1 MLMTEASM
9 AKLLFQESSLD
20 PRIRDFFL
28 FYFLFSPNHRV
39 PLVQKYVSHIL
50 QASTHFDNS
59 FSLLLFSYR
68 SLCSWFR
75 LIRVTLL
82 NKLLHISAK
91 VFFTTEYTK
100 KAAVNLGEFF
110 HSGAFIFL
118 DYAEH
123 QQGRFRPICWL
134 IACGY
139 NFLLPCTLYHMQERT
154 SLYINQQEKH
164 WRLWCYSW

>member
-28 FYFLFSPNHRV
+28 FYFLFGPNHRV

-82 NKLLHISAK
+82 NKLLHIRAK

-100 KAAVNLGEFF
+100 QAAVQFGGVLSQRCVYFF
-110 HSGAFIFL
+110 RL
-118 DYAEH
+118 
-123 QQGRFRPICWL
+123 R
-134 IACGY
+134 
-139 NFLLPCTLYHMQERT
+139 RT
-154 SLYINQQEKH
+154 STAQVYLLINSVRLQFPAPVYIVPYAGKNKFIYKSTGKA
-164 WRLWCYSW
+164 LTTLML